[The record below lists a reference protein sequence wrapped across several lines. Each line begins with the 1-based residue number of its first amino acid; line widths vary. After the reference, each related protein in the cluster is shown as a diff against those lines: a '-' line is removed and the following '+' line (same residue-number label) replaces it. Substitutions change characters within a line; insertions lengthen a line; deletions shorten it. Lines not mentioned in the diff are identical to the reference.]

1 MRVELSE
8 RRSGIAPGSCFA
20 WFDLIA
26 NIMVIGGEGTRE
38 RLSWDMPAISQ
49 PTQHY
54 ALPSRTI
61 NVEMEYELQYWS
73 RAFGVGREALLA
85 AVQAVGPSARAVS
98 RQLGKG

>member
-1 MRVELSE
+1 MVSGGYVALERVSL
-8 RRSGIAPGSCFA
+8 G
-20 WFDLIA
+20 
-26 NIMVIGGEGTRE
+26 
-38 RLSWDMPAISQ
+38 MPAISQ

-85 AVQAVGPSARAVS
+85 AVAVVGPSARAVS

>member
-1 MRVELSE
+1 MWNESAYPE
-8 RRSGIAPGSCFA
+8 P
-20 WFDLIA
+20 
-26 NIMVIGGEGTRE
+26 
-38 RLSWDMPAISQ
+38 MPAISQ

-85 AVQAVGPSARAVS
+85 AVAVVGPSARAVS